1 MTFKNEKE
9 FLLRMDKRNDLAS
22 RNVKTAM
29 FRAISVVKK
38 RAIESIATDPKTGEI
53 TTRYNPRRTRQASAA
68 GEPPATDQG
77 FLVSGF
83 NDDMII
89 RRGEIIGL
97 VKNSTPYAAPLEF
110 GTVNMA
116 ARPFMRPAL
125 NDSADQVN
133 KIFIDEGVIT

>member
-1 MTFKNEKE
+1 MTFKNQKE
-9 FLLRMDKRNDLAS
+9 FLLRMDKKNDLAQ
-22 RNVKTAM
+22 RNVKRAM
-29 FRAISVVKK
+29 FRVISVVKN
-38 RAIESIATDPKTGEI
+38 RAIQSIATDPKTGPLV
-53 TTRYNPRRTRQASAA
+53 TRYNPKRTHQSSAP

-97 VKNSTPYAAPLEF
+97 VKNSTPYGAPLEF

-116 ARPFMRPAL
+116 ARSFMQPAL
-125 NDSADQVN
+125 DESAERVN
-133 KIFIDEGVIT
+133 KIFFDEGVIT